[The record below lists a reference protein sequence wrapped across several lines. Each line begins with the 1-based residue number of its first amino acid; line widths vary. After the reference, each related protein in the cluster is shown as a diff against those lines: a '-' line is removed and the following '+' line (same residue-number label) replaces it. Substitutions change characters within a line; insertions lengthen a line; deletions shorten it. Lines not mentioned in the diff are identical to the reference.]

1 MRRQREIED
10 NARNGGGAGAAA
22 EADYFSFSGLRTLA
36 GQLGQQAQETAGQ
49 LSQRAVETAGAL
61 Q

>member
-22 EADYFSFSGLRTLA
+22 EADYFSFGGLRTLA

-49 LSQRAVETAGAL
+49 LS
-61 Q
+61 